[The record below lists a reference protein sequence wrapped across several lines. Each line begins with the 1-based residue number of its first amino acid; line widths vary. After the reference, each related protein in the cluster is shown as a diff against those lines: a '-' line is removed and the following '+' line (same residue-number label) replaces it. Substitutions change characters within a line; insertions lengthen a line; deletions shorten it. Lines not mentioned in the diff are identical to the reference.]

1 MMPTRQG
8 SFRLFRLFGITVFL
22 HWSWFVIAVVR
33 LQYHG
38 LEYGSYI
45 WYGLEYVSL
54 FLIVLLHEFGHALA
68 CRSVGG
74 QASQIILW
82 PLGGVAYV
90 APPPRPGA
98 VLWSI
103 VAGPLVNVVL
113 VPVLT
118 VATLVSNS
126 QHWIDSAPNLYYF
139 TRAIWFTNFVLL
151 IFNLL
156 PIYPLDGGKILWAL
170 LWFVFGRARGLMIAT
185 VIGGL
190 AVIALIPFVVGQHD
204 PWLYVLA
211 GFILLNCWKGWVE
224 ARTLA
229 RFESIPRRE
238 GFACP
243 VCKAKPMRGA
253 LWRCGKCGQS
263 FDTFETNA
271 ACPHCGTQYSA
282 TACFDCGNL
291 RPLGEWAVTSPA
303 PPKIM

>member
-8 SFRLFRLFGITVFL
+8 SFRLFRLFGINVFL
-22 HWSWFVIAVVR
+22 HWSWFVIAVIR

-38 LEYGSYI
+38 LEYRSYV

-74 QASQIILW
+74 QANQIVLW

-118 VATLVSNS
+118 VAALFSNA
-126 QHWIDSAPNLYYF
+126 HGWADTAPNLYYF
-139 TRAIWFTNFVLL
+139 IRAIWFANFALL
-151 IFNLL
+151 AFNLL

-170 LWFVFGRARGLMIAT
+170 LWFPFGRARGLMIAS

-190 AVIALIPFVVGQHD
+190 AVLALIPFLVSVGD
-204 PWLYVLA
+204 VWLYVLA

-224 ARTLA
+224 ARALA
-229 RFESIPRRE
+229 KFESIPRRD

-243 VCKAKPMRGA
+243 VCKAKPMVGA
-253 LWRCGKCGQS
+253 LWRCGKCTQS

-271 ACPHCGTQYSA
+271 ACPHCGTQYNA
-282 TACFDCGNL
+282 TACFDCGNR
-291 RPLGEWAVTSPA
+291 RPLSEWIVPPPSSP
-303 PPKIM
+303 KVS

>member
-1 MMPTRQG
+1 M
-8 SFRLFRLFGITVFL
+8 
-22 HWSWFVIAVVR
+22 
-33 LQYHG
+33 
-38 LEYGSYI
+38 
-45 WYGLEYVSL
+45 
-54 FLIVLLHEFGHALA
+54 LLHEFGHALA

-113 VPVLT
+113 APVLT
-118 VATLVSNS
+118 ATLFLGGGLE
-126 QHWIDSAPNLYYF
+126 QSAPDVYLF
-139 TRAIWFTNFVLL
+139 IRAIWFTNLALL

-190 AVIALIPFVVGQHD
+190 AVLAVIPFVVRQQD
-204 PWLYVLA
+204 VWLYVLT
-211 GFILLNCWKGWVE
+211 GFILLNCWKGWQE
-224 ARTLA
+224 ARALA
-229 RFESIPRRE
+229 RFENIPRRE

-243 VCKAKPMRGA
+243 VCQAKPRRGA

-271 ACPHCGTQYSA
+271 ACPHCGTQYNA

-291 RPLGEWAVTSPA
+291 RPLGEWAVASPA
-303 PPKIM
+303 APKIM

>member
-8 SFRLFRLFGITVFL
+8 SFRLFRLFGIDVFL
-22 HWSWFVIAVVR
+22 HWSWFVIAVIR

-38 LEYGSYI
+38 LEYGSYF

-74 QASQIILW
+74 RAEQIVLW

-103 VAGPLVNVVL
+103 VAGPLVNVIL
-113 VPVLT
+113 APVLT
-118 VATLVSNS
+118 AVMLAG
-126 QHWIDSAPNLYYF
+126 DSGNWMQTAPDFYF
-139 TRAIWFTNFVLL
+139 FIRAIWFANLALL

-156 PIYPLDGGKILWAL
+156 PVYPLDGGKILWAL
-170 LWFVFGRARGLMIAT
+170 LWFVFGRARGLMIAA

-190 AVIALIPFVVGQHD
+190 AVLALVPFVVGRGD

-224 ARTLA
+224 ARALA
-229 RFESIPRRE
+229 RFDKAPRRD

-243 VCKAKPMRGA
+243 VCHARPLLGA
-253 LWRCGKCGQS
+253 MWRCGKCGKS
-263 FDTFETNA
+263 FDTFETHA
-271 ACPHCGTQYSA
+271 ACPHCGAQYDA

-291 RPLGEWAVTSPA
+291 RPLSEWLVPA
-303 PPKIM
+303 TVPPKIV

>member
-8 SFRLFRLFGITVFL
+8 SFRLFRLFGINVFM
-22 HWSWFVIAVVR
+22 HWSWLVIAVIR
-33 LQYHG
+33 LQYRG
-38 LEYGSYI
+38 LEYGSYV
-45 WYGLEYVSL
+45 WYALEYVTL

-74 QASQIILW
+74 QANQIILW

-113 VPVLT
+113 APVLT
-118 VATLVSNS
+118 GLLLLSHSGNWAEA
-126 QHWIDSAPNLYYF
+126 APNLNGYIQ
-139 TRAIWFTNFVLL
+139 AIWFTNLALL
-151 IFNLL
+151 AFNLL

-170 LWFVFGRARGLMIAT
+170 LWFAFGRARGLMIAT
-185 VIGGL
+185 VIGGV
-190 AVIALIPFVVGQHD
+190 AVLALIPFLVGQGD

-224 ARTLA
+224 ARALA
-229 RFESIPRRE
+229 QFEKIPRRE
-238 GFACP
+238 GFTCP
-243 VCKAKPMRGA
+243 ICKNQPRRGL
-253 LWRCGKCGQS
+253 LWRCGQCTQL

-271 ACPHCGTQYSA
+271 ICPHCQTQYHT
-282 TACFDCGNL
+282 TACFDCGNA
-291 RPLGEWAVTSPA
+291 RPLSEWLV
-303 PPKIM
+303 PPPIPPQPG

>member
-8 SFRLFRLFGITVFL
+8 SFRLFRLFGINVFL
-22 HWSWFVIAVVR
+22 HWSWFVIAVIR

-38 LEYGSYI
+38 LEYGSYV
-45 WYGLEYVSL
+45 WYGLEYVTL

-74 QASQIILW
+74 QASQIVLW

-113 VPVLT
+113 FPLLT
-118 VATLVSNS
+118 VASVLSRS
-126 QHWIDSAPNLYYF
+126 GGWADSVPNLHALIH
-139 TRAIWFTNFVLL
+139 AIWLMNLGLL

-156 PIYPLDGGKILWAL
+156 PIYPLDGGKFLWAL
-170 LWFVFGRARGLMIAT
+170 LWFAFGRARGLMFAS

-190 AVIALIPFVVGQHD
+190 AVLALVPFVVGQGD

-224 ARTLA
+224 ARALA
-229 RFESIPRRE
+229 KFDKLPRRD

-243 VCKAKPMRGA
+243 VCQSKPLRGA
-253 LWRCGKCGQS
+253 LWRCGQCAKA

-271 ACPHCGTQYSA
+271 VCPHCGARFST
-282 TACFDCGNL
+282 TACFDCGNA
-291 RPLGEWAVTSPA
+291 RPLGEWLIPAVV
-303 PPKIM
+303 PPKI

>member
-8 SFRLFRLFGITVFL
+8 SFRLFRLFGITVCL
-22 HWSWFVIAVVR
+22 HWSWFVVAVLR

-38 LEYGSYI
+38 LAYGSNL
-45 WYGLEYVSL
+45 WYGLEYLTL

-74 QASQIILW
+74 RAEQIILW

-113 VPVLT
+113 GLVLT
-118 VATLVSNS
+118 LGLLAGHSG
-126 QHWIDSAPNLYYF
+126 HWAESAPDAGNF
-139 TRAIWFTNFVLL
+139 IQAIWFANLALL
-151 IFNLL
+151 LFNLL

-170 LWFVFGRARGLMIAT
+170 LWFVFGRARALMIAT

-190 AVIALIPFVVGQHD
+190 AVLALIPFVVRQGD
-204 PWLYVLA
+204 LWLYVLA

-224 ARTLA
+224 ARALA
-229 RFESIPRRE
+229 RFDKTPRRD

-243 VCKAKPMRGA
+243 VCHARPLLGE
-253 LWRCGKCGQS
+253 LWRCGKCTKAFDS
-263 FDTFETNA
+263 FATRA
-271 ACPHCGTQYSA
+271 ACPHCGAQYSA

-291 RPLGEWAVTSPA
+291 RPLSEWLVPA
-303 PPKIM
+303 TVPPKII